1 MHINLKQHVFILY
14 QWLYFP
20 KRKNCLANKPNV
32 RLSPCILPVF
42 PTCTLFVTVF
52 PSVFLI
58 SDICVCARKDLWMF
72 CWTVDSPKPTTLEET
87 NPMINLLLQ
96 IKGSRLSK
104 ELEKRMCKWTGFS
117 FLQLPLSFSKTSPKL
132 VPHFWRGIF
141 GNRRKPIVV
150 RRTDAGDSHNKGTLV
165 PSSWL
170 HSINR
175 IDR

>member
-1 MHINLKQHVFILY
+1 M
-14 QWLYFP
+14 
-20 KRKNCLANKPNV
+20 
-32 RLSPCILPVF
+32 
-42 PTCTLFVTVF
+42 
-52 PSVFLI
+52 
-58 SDICVCARKDLWMF
+58 CAHSGNLWMF
-72 CWTVDSPKPTTLEET
+72 CWTVDSSKPTTLEET
-87 NPMINLLLQ
+87 NPVINLLRE

-104 ELEKRMCKWTGFS
+104 ELEKCMYVQVNRF
-117 FLQLPLSFSKTSPKL
+117 FTSPTPSFVFENLTKL

-175 IDR
+175 FDRYPVRIELDNFSCFLAVWLVFFHCLESFWDFLN